1 MKTTYTLYREDEVTY
16 VSVEPLMNDAL
27 DALNKMKEIKT
38 DGLDQTDQQQLK
50 LKILGLEAIY
60 TFLGGLV
67 TEQNLA
73 ELREK
78 YGVKA
83 NGPEQII
90 H

>member
-1 MKTTYTLYREDEVTY
+1 MKTTYTLYREDDVTY

-38 DGLDQTDQQQLK
+38 EGLDEIDKQQLR
-50 LKILGLEAIY
+50 LKILGLESIY

>member
-1 MKTTYTLYREDEVTY
+1 MKTTYTLYREDDVTY

-38 DGLDQTDQQQLK
+38 EGLDEIDKQQLR
-50 LKILGLEAIY
+50 LKILGLESIY

-78 YGVKA
+78 YGVKS

>member
-1 MKTTYTLYREDEVTY
+1 MKTTYTLYREDEITY

-27 DALNKMKEIKT
+27 DALNKLKEIKS
-38 DGLDQTDQQQLK
+38 DMLDQTDQQQLK

>member
-1 MKTTYTLYREDEVTY
+1 MKTTYTLYREDSVTY

-27 DALNKMKEIKT
+27 DALNKMKQISME
-38 DGLDQTDQQQLK
+38 GLDSVDQQQLK
-50 LKILGLEAIY
+50 LKIIGLESIY

-78 YGVKA
+78 YGVQS

>member
-1 MKTTYTLYREDEVTY
+1 MKTTYTLYREDDVTY

-38 DGLDQTDQQQLK
+38 EGLDEVDKQQLR
-50 LKILGLEAIY
+50 LKILGLESIY